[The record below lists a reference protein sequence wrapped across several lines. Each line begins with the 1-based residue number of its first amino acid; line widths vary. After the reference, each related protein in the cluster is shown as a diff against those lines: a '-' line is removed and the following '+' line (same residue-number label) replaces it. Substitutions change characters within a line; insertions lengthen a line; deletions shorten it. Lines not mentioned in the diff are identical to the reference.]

1 MIHIIFQPGNKTCE
15 ASPGERV
22 MDVAVRAGVRIASDC
37 GGRGKCGR
45 CRVQFDAASSAGAV
59 SAPLPAEMELL
70 PENRDGYVY
79 RLACLT
85 RVLEDCT
92 VIIPPESHV
101 SEAAPRK
108 PFTKYKIPIRPAVTK
123 HAVKLEPVHREGP
136 FLSLAARIR
145 NALCYGEVDRMVAP
159 NFPVLSE
166 FSGYLKGM
174 PCKEVTATL
183 FKDTKI
189 IQVRHGVREDLF
201 GVALDL
207 GTTSLAAF
215 LCDLKRDRIVGVASG
230 LNPQVS
236 YGEDVISR
244 IAQVQKDPSKL
255 AIMQKVLVDTV
266 NGLISRT
273 VEEAG
278 ISKDD
283 VLDVVAVANPT
294 MQHLF
299 LGLNPVSLGEAPY
312 LTVCSEAGDV
322 EARHLNLQVFPH
334 ARVHVLPL
342 LSGFVGSDT
351 VSALITRKPDDFQQ
365 NVLMVDVG
373 TNGELVLAGD
383 GVLTATSCATG
394 PVFEGAQIKCG
405 MRAAPGAIEKF
416 RIDSSSG
423 TIQYQV
429 IGSQDSQDEPK
440 PRGICGSGV
449 ISAVTMLLGAGIV
462 RRDGAFD
469 LDCGHP
475 SLRINA
481 GTGVAEA
488 VLVPAALTQTGRNVV
503 ITQNDIRSVQLG
515 KAALRAGIEILMK
528 DRGIERLERIFLA
541 GTFGNYLDPL
551 EILDIGMFPP
561 IEVERI
567 ESIGNAAGDGAR
579 LALFSLDKRQEAVDL
594 SQRIQVVELSMRPD
608 FMEVFVDSM
617 QF

>member
-1 MIHIIFQPGNKTCE
+1 MIHVTFQPSNKTAE
-15 ASPGERV
+15 ANPGERI
-22 MDVAVRAGVRIASDC
+22 MDVAVRAGVKIASDC

-45 CRVQFDAASSAGAV
+45 CRVEFEAAAAEGAV
-59 SAPLPAEMELL
+59 SDVLGAETALL

-85 RVLEDCT
+85 RVLDDCI
-92 VIIPPESHV
+92 VIVPPESRV

-108 PFTKYKIPIRPAVTK
+108 PFTRYKIPIRPAVSRRT
-123 HAVKLEPVHREGP
+123 VTLESVNRKGP
-136 FLSLAARIR
+136 FLSFAARIR
-145 NALCYGEVDRMVAP
+145 NALREGEANP
-159 NFPVLSE
+159 IAGPSFPVLSE
-166 FSGYLKGM
+166 ASASLKGKAC
-174 PCKEVTATL
+174 PEITATL
-183 FKDTKI
+183 FKDTSI
-189 IQVRHGVREDLF
+189 LQIRPGVREELF

-207 GTTSLAAF
+207 GTTSLVAF

-255 AIMQKVLVDTV
+255 EIMQKALVDAV
-266 NGLISRT
+266 NGLIRRT
-273 VEEAG
+273 AEEAG
-278 ISKDD
+278 VSSDD

-312 LTVCSEAGDV
+312 LTVCSEAGEV
-322 EARHLNLQVFPH
+322 EARHLNLQVFPY

-351 VSALITRKPDDFQQ
+351 ISALITRKPEDLRG

-373 TNGELVLAGD
+373 TNGELVLSRD
-383 GVLTATSCATG
+383 GILTATSCATG
-394 PVFEGAQIKCG
+394 PVFEGAQIRCG

-416 RIDSSSG
+416 RMDENG
-423 TIQYQV
+423 GAIQFRV
-429 IGSQDSQDEPK
+429 IADQETQKPPR

-449 ISAVTMLLGAGIV
+449 ISAVTVLLRAGIV
-462 RRDGAFD
+462 RKDGAFD

-481 GTGVAEA
+481 ATGVAEA
-488 VLVPAALTQTGRNVV
+488 VLVPATRTQTGRNIV
-503 ITQNDIRSVQLG
+503 ITQNDIRAVQLG
-515 KAALRAGIEILMK
+515 KAALRAGSEILMK
-528 DRGIERLERIFLA
+528 DGGIEQLDRILLA
-541 GTFGNYLDPL
+541 GTFGNYLDPQ

-561 IEVERI
+561 IDVDRI
-567 ESIGNAAGDGAR
+567 EPIGNAAGDGAR
-579 LALFSLDKRQEAVDL
+579 LALFSLDKRLEAVDL
-594 SQRIQVVELSMRPD
+594 ADRIQVVELSMRPD
-608 FMEVFVDSM
+608 FQEVFVDSI